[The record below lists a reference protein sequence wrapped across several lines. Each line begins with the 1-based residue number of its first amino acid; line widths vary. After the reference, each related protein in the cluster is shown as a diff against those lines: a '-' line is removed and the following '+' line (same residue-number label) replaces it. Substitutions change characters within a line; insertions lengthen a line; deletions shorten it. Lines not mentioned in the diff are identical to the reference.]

1 MKELASAAAVVI
13 VACGDPRSAQLK
25 ESTPMILGMS
35 LSAFTL
41 LHVVLSLLGIVSG
54 FVALAELIANRSS
67 GFVSA
72 AFLGTT
78 IATSVTGFLFPFTTF
93 DPARVV
99 GVISLAVLGIAVI
112 ARYRRHLTPGWRVV
126 YAATATLALY
136 LNVFVAVVQAFQK
149 IPALHA
155 RAPNGSEPPFVV
167 VQAIVLVA
175 FVVLGF
181 AAARRFR
188 RADTALLAR

>member
-1 MKELASAAAVVI
+1 
-13 VACGDPRSAQLK
+13 
-25 ESTPMILGMS
+25 MILGMS
-35 LSAFTL
+35 VSAFTL
-41 LHVVLSLLGIVSG
+41 LHVVLSLIGIVFG

-67 GFVSA
+67 SLVSA
-72 AFLGTT
+72 IFLGCT
-78 IATSVTGFLFPFTTF
+78 IAASVTGFLFPGPL

-99 GVISLAVLGIAVI
+99 GIISLVALGIALI
-112 ARYRRHLTPGWRVV
+112 ARYGQQLVRGWRLAYVV
-126 YAATATLALY
+126 TAVLALY

-167 VQAIVLVA
+167 VQLLVLVA

-181 AAARRFR
+181 AAARRFGR
-188 RADTALLAR
+188 TEGPALAR

>member
-1 MKELASAAAVVI
+1 
-13 VACGDPRSAQLK
+13 
-25 ESTPMILGMS
+25 MILGMS

-41 LHVVLSLLGIVSG
+41 LHVALSLIGIVFG
-54 FVALAELIANRSS
+54 FLAIAELIANRSS
-67 GFVSA
+67 TLVTA
-72 AFLGTT
+72 IFLGFT
-78 IATSVTGFLFPFTTF
+78 IATSVTGFLFPGTL

-99 GVISLAVLGIAVI
+99 GIISLGALGIALI
-112 ARYRRHLTPGWRVV
+112 ARYGRQLTRRWRLMYVV
-126 YAATATLALY
+126 TAVLALY

-155 RAPNGSEPPFVV
+155 RAPNGSEPPFVI
-167 VQAIVLVA
+167 VQSLVLAA

-188 RADTALLAR
+188 RAQGAALAP